1 MHIKKIDENAINKL
15 KTLITKSVYLTA
27 ENVEYRGT
35 TPCYDGDIV
44 LFNNVNQS
52 KNGGASTARIQVKGK
67 VVSKFSD
74 ILVYNKLQLSDL
86 ETYRNDNGVI
96 FFVVAMKNEVND
108 IEKDAVIYY
117 KTFFRNEI
125 NEILKTNQKTYS
137 ESFRK
142 IDNSDELLKIVK
154 YFIVNR
160 NPMTYPLIRLENI
173 PKENIGKFFVDGIQ
187 IGKYSAK
194 FTEFSTLNVEVND
207 VVRAVDFSFENMQL
221 TKEVKLKI
229 EGREYNS
236 SFKFIISKN
245 EIENQTIIAL
255 GIIILMRKSS
265 VNLNFKLKQE
275 FDFYNSFLIS
285 KTFQAIKECK
295 QVEIN
300 GAPLTLLEI
309 SKIDEDLN
317 FVKVVEIIV
326 EIYQE
331 FELLGI
337 SFNEIQ
343 LKTILVE
350 LNIVKKFMNL
360 FQMNT
365 INFNKLAVCKTHLYF
380 TKVLGKIF
388 LIKKEVDENSYEYN
402 SLPFINGDLEFSV
415 NLINDETNVRLP
427 LIMCIKDWVLNDKKF
442 DPIALSDFYFKKELI
457 VNDLITKI
465 NDDNLIFYN
474 DFALCLINGFDKNDD
489 KLSLEIAEIIFSN
502 LVNTSSNILF
512 QLNYQQILLRLNK
525 SIDKSAI
532 RKIERETKNNIIKF
546 ACFVILNDCDLSSKF
561 FKTLEENNLED
572 LEDTPIMNLY
582 YSMNSKKNG
591 IT

>member
-1 MHIKKIDENAINKL
+1 MYIKKIDENAINKL

-44 LFNNVNQS
+44 LFNNATQS

-74 ILVYNKLQLSDL
+74 KLVYNNLQLSDL

-108 IEKDAVIYY
+108 IEKDAEVYC
-117 KTFFRNEI
+117 KTLFRNEI

-137 ESFRK
+137 ESFKK
-142 IDNSDELLKIVK
+142 INNADELLKIVRF
-154 YFIVNR
+154 FIVNR
-160 NPMTYPLIRLENI
+160 NPMTYPLIKLENI
-173 PKENIGKFFVDGIQ
+173 SKENIGKIYVDGIQ
-187 IGKYSAK
+187 IGKYSAR

-221 TKEVKLKI
+221 TKEVKLRI
-229 EGREYNS
+229 EGREYNT

-245 EIENQTIIAL
+245 DKENQTIIAL
-255 GIIILMRKSS
+255 GIRILTRKSS
-265 VNLNFKLKQE
+265 VSLNFKLKQE

-285 KTFQAIKECK
+285 KTFQAIKENK

-300 GAPLTLLEI
+300 GAPFTSHGF
-309 SKIDEDLN
+309 SKINEDSN
-317 FVKVVEIIV
+317 FVEVVGIIV
-326 EIYQE
+326 KIYQE
-331 FELLGI
+331 LELLGI

-343 LKTILVE
+343 LKTILTE
-350 LNIVKKFMNL
+350 LKAVKKFLNL
-360 FQMNT
+360 FQMNSV
-365 INFNKLAVCKTHLYF
+365 NFNKLAVHETHLYF

-388 LIKKEVDENSYEYN
+388 LIKKEVDEILNEYY
-402 SLPFINGDLEFSV
+402 SLPFISGDLELSL
-415 NLINDETNVRLP
+415 NLIEDGIDICLP
-427 LIMCIKDWVLNDKKF
+427 MLMSIKDWTLNDKKF
-442 DPIALSDFYFKKELI
+442 EPIALSDFYFNKDII

-465 NDDNLIFYN
+465 NSDNLIFYN

-502 LVNTSSNILF
+502 LVNVSSNVLF
-512 QLNYQQILLRLNK
+512 QINYQQILLRLNK

-532 RKIERETKNNIIKF
+532 SKIERETDNNIIKF
-546 ACFVILNDCDLSSKF
+546 ACFVVLSDSDQSLKF
-561 FKTLEENNLED
+561 IKTLKENNLDD
-572 LEDTPIMNLY
+572 LKDTPIMNLY
-582 YSMNSKKNG
+582 YSLNS
-591 IT
+591 